1 MRFKPSGLWK
11 YFFIIITFIIPFVIW
26 GIIVILS
33 DNPPVEKIEK
43 CRESISKA
51 RKIEAE
57 IYSPDEF
64 NKAEKIWNSALLEWQ
79 IQNEKPIAL
88 RKFDKL
94 SKDIDEANEL
104 AELSYKNSKKN
115 RSKLQHELSSSI
127 NELKEISNQTQLL
140 CNKLPLNHKIRE
152 RLTPAILKL
161 SEAEAAFN
169 RENLTLSKKKIEEV
183 RPIINNLQKI
193 TTEILNEYF
202 NDFETWKK
210 LNEEMISISKKNR
223 SVSLVID
230 KFSRKCYVYKSGKL
244 VRDFD
249 VELGKNWIG
258 DKQFRGDLATPEG
271 KYNITKKKNSSETK
285 YYKALL
291 INFPNSDDKE
301 RFKDAKKQGKIPANA
316 QIGGLI
322 EIHGDGGKG
331 IDWTEGCIALKN
343 SDMDKLFSLCTIGTP
358 IAIIGSLKTL
368 DEIFAQ
374 LKDY

>member
-1 MRFKPSGLWK
+1 MSFKHNRFWT
-11 YFFIIITFIIPFVIW
+11 FFLIITSIIIPFAIW
-26 GIIVILS
+26 GIVVILS

-43 CRESISKA
+43 CRKSISKA

-64 NKAEKIWNSALLEWQ
+64 YKAEQIWNSALLEWQ

-115 RSKLQHELSSSI
+115 RIKLQHELSSSI
-127 NELKEISNQTQLL
+127 SELKEISNKTQMLS
-140 CNKLPLNHKIRE
+140 NKLPLNHKIRE
-152 RLTPAILKL
+152 RLTPAIFKL

-202 NDFETWKK
+202 NDFEIWKR
-210 LNEEMISISKKNR
+210 LNEEMISISKRNR
-223 SVSLVID
+223 SASLVID

-244 VRDFD
+244 ILDFD
-249 VELGKNWIG
+249 VELGKNWLG
-258 DKQFRGDLATPEG
+258 DKQFRGDFATPEG
-271 KYNITKKKNSSETK
+271 IYKITKKKNSSETK

-343 SDMDKLFSLCTIGTP
+343 SDMDKLFSICTIGTP